1 MTRLKIS
8 SATSARHFGPNNVVI
23 RKYDAVIERIYF
35 DCGYLSQSNRTK
47 QFTFWKQQL
56 KWKIRERGERKMEFF
71 RQKERT
77 KRNMVISIGS
87 IHKKNK
93 KYCWWNSTPF
103 DLYIRNDSAR
113 HFFYSTPSTS
123 LWNSHSHPPKFHC
136 VEQTICSSWHIVST
150 VTIIIRCIST
160 THSYQIRF
168 VIDFLKC

>member
-8 SATSARHFGPNNVVI
+8 SATLARHFGPNNVVI

-35 DCGYLSQSNRTK
+35 DCEYLSQSNRTK
-47 QFTFWKQQL
+47 HFTFWKQQL

-113 HFFYSTPSTS
+113 HFFLFNPIHIALELSLSPSQVS
-123 LWNSHSHPPKFHC
+123 LCWTNNLFELAYCLHRYNHNPMH
-136 VEQTICSSWHIVST
+136 
-150 VTIIIRCIST
+150 
-160 THSYQIRF
+160 
-168 VIDFLKC
+168 